1 MFLFCTESEVSRQ
14 AFIRGTETPD
24 ARQTRLDADRSAQQV
39 RRSTETPDARQARL
53 DANTSVRRSTETPG
67 ARHAR
72 LDADRSAQQV
82 RRSTETPDARQARLQ
97 QDRRRHSQQR
107 DVTSDVPLFKQPAVH
122 SNFHSK
128 LASLEFHNCNICFER
143 FPNLVISTL

>member
-1 MFLFCTESEVSRQ
+1 MAIEQHTE

-24 ARQTRLDADRSAQQV
+24 
-39 RRSTETPDARQARL
+39 
-53 DANTSVRRSTETPG
+53 

-97 QDRRRHSQQR
+97 HDRHRHSQQR
-107 DVTSDVPLFKQPAVH
+107 VVTSDVPLFEQPAVH
-122 SNFHSK
+122 SKMLNFHSK
-128 LASLEFHNCNICFER
+128 LASLEFHNCNVCFEH
-143 FPNLVISTL
+143 FPNLVMSTLYIFDFLLLLLYTYLSTIVFP